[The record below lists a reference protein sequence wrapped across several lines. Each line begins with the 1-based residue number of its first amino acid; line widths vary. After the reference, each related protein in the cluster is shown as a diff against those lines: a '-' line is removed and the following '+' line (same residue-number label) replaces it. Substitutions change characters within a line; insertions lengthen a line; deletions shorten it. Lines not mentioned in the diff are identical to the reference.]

1 MIYPACHYQ
10 TMDELNWLNAIT
22 QVDLLKSRQVSAVEL
37 MNCCYDQIERINP
50 KINALVNVLPRHK
63 AVELAAAA
71 DGRDTENQGPLHGLP
86 IAPKDMLDAEG
97 LPTTF
102 GFVPYAERIARS
114 DSTLI
119 ARQRAAG
126 AIVIGKSNM
135 PEFGLGSHTF
145 NSLFGA
151 TLNPYDLAKTPGG
164 SSGGAA
170 AALASGM
177 LSVTDGSDMGGSL
190 RNPASFC
197 NVVGFRPS
205 IGRVPD
211 DRGFGWFGRLATAGP
226 MARTVA
232 DAALLFSV
240 QAGPSPGDPLTLPE
254 DGARFRES
262 LEIGVKGMKFG
273 VTSNLGLVPVDP
285 EVASIV
291 ESATTVFADL
301 GATLTAECPDFSDAM
316 DIFQTQRAASLAV
329 TGRVLEQS
337 LPDWRAYAKD
347 TAIWNIERGFEL
359 TAEEFIRSELRRTE
373 LYRQVCRFF
382 EQHDALLLPAAQVP
396 PFDSSVDWIREIN
409 GQPMATYIDWMTLCC
424 AISVTGL
431 PAISVPAG
439 FTASGLP
446 VGLQI
451 VGKPRGDFEL
461 LQIAHAFE
469 TATQHG
475 ATRPAVAG

>member
-1 MIYPACHYQ
+1 
-10 TMDELNWLNAIT
+10 MDELNWLNATT

-37 MNCCYDQIERINP
+37 MSCCYDQIERCNP
-50 KINALVNVLPRHK
+50 QINALVNVLPREK
-63 AVELAAAA
+63 ALDLAAAS
-71 DGRDTENQGPLHGLP
+71 DECKTENQGPLHGLP

-102 GFVPYAERIARS
+102 GFVPYADRIARS

-145 NSLFGA
+145 NALFGA
-151 TLNPYDLAKTPGG
+151 TRNPYDLDKTPGG

-177 LSVTDGSDMGGSL
+177 LSITDGSDMGGSL

-197 NVVGFRPS
+197 NVIGFRPS

-240 QAGPSPGDPLTLPE
+240 QAGPSPDDPLTLPE

-262 LEIGVKGMKFG
+262 LAVDLAGMKFG
-273 VTSNLGLVPVDP
+273 VTSDLGLVPVDS

-291 ESATTVFADL
+291 ESAASVFADL
-301 GATLTAECPDFSDAM
+301 GCTLTRECPDFSDAM

-329 TGRVLEQS
+329 TGRILEQT
-337 LPDWRAYAKD
+337 LPDWRAHAKD
-347 TAIWNIERGFEL
+347 TAIWNIERGFAL
-359 TAEEFIRSELRRTE
+359 TADEVIRSELRRTE
-373 LYRQVCRFF
+373 LYRRVSRFF

-396 PFDSSVDWIREIN
+396 PFDSSLDWIREIN
-409 GQPMATYIDWMTLCC
+409 GQPMPTYIDWMTVCC

-439 FTASGLP
+439 FTESGLP

-469 TATQHG
+469 AATHFG
-475 ATRPAVAG
+475 MTRPEVAG

>member
-1 MIYPACHYQ
+1 
-10 TMDELNWLNAIT
+10 MDELNWLNAT
-22 QVDLLKSRQVSAVEL
+22 AQVALLTSRQISAVEL
-37 MNCCYDQIERINP
+37 MNSCYDQIERINP
-50 KINALVNVLPRHK
+50 QINALVNVLPREK
-63 AVELAAAA
+63 SLELARASDDCRA
-71 DGRDTENQGPLHGLP
+71 EHQGPLQGLP

-102 GFVPYAERIARS
+102 GFVPYAERIARG
-114 DSTLI
+114 DSALV

-145 NSLFGA
+145 NALFGA
-151 TLNPYDLAKTPGG
+151 TRNPYDLDKTPGG

-170 AALASGM
+170 AALAAGM
-177 LSVTDGSDMGGSL
+177 LSITDGSDMGGSL

-211 DRGFGWFGRLATAGP
+211 ERGFGWFGRLATAGP

-254 DGARFRES
+254 DGACFRES
-262 LEIGVKGMKFG
+262 LAADLAGMKFG
-273 VTSNLGLVPVDP
+273 VSIDLGLVPVDP

-291 ESATTVFADL
+291 ESATTIFADL
-301 GATLTAECPDFSDAM
+301 GVTLTTECPDFSDAM
-316 DIFQTQRAASLAV
+316 SIFQTQRAASLAV
-329 TGRVLEQS
+329 TGRSLEQT
-337 LPDWRAYAKD
+337 LPDWRAHAKD
-347 TAIWNIERGFEL
+347 TAIWNIEQGFAL
-359 TAEEFIRSELRRTE
+359 TAEEVIRSELQRTE
-373 LYRQVCRFF
+373 LYRRVSRFF

-396 PFDSSVDWIREIN
+396 PFASSVDWIRDIN
-409 GQPMATYIDWMTLCC
+409 GQPMATYIDWMTICC
-424 AISVTGL
+424 VISVTGL

-451 VGKPRGDFEL
+451 VGRPRGDFEL
-461 LQIAHAFE
+461 LQIAQAFE
-469 TATQHG
+469 AATHYG
-475 ATRPAVAG
+475 ETRPEAVR